1 MKRILTLI
9 VGSVLAVTTSQ
20 AQAKLSIDDVK
31 NVYIRNNGTIM
42 DGEELKG
49 YFTFY
54 LSDKVDRKTNEYTVQ
69 ILDANLNKIK
79 NIVFEDDK
87 NVQIL
92 ESSYNGESIMFLF
105 YNRKEKT
112 LEYRAYSFEG
122 KQLSTYT
129 KELTNRSKMLIES
142 TYGQKS
148 DEGQNEA
155 LFSVGNTGYVTIYPV
170 KENKYFSYEINF
182 FFTDRRKQWTYEA
195 NEEQEDKFASAMYLG
210 ETDSLVIFE
219 VVKQKRM
226 IGSGGPHSWLLGLNI
241 FTGKKVFEIS
251 TEAEDYKFY
260 PMNISPIRGSSN
272 FLLMGTYFEP
282 DGKVMKD
289 ASLGLAAWTFS
300 STGKVVAKKYNS
312 WENDIG
318 KYVETSKKGKID
330 DLGYVYFHKILQTQD
345 GNFFAVGE
353 GYKKVASALGI
364 ASAILNRGSGSVSTF
379 KLKITDMVTFKFN
392 EKFEIKA
399 AQIYDKNSNT
409 QEMPSGIEYN
419 SPHVMAVAAKAWG
432 YFDYDY
438 TSTNKEHTRFS
449 VCYSDYVRG
458 KDYKGK
464 TFNSITYNEG
474 KVTTDK
480 IELKSKAKWTS
491 VYPGKE
497 GSVMI
502 VEYFKKEK
510 RMEMRLEKLN

>member
-1 MKRILTLI
+1 MLTLI
-9 VGSVLAVTTSQ
+9 ACIFMATAASQ
-20 AQAKLSIDDVK
+20 AQGKLTIEDVRS
-31 NVYIRNNGTIM
+31 VYIRNNGEIM

-54 LSDKVDRKTNEYTVQ
+54 ISDKKDRKTNEYTVQ
-69 ILDANLNKIK
+69 IMDANLNKIK
-79 NIVFEDDK
+79 DIVFEDDK

-122 KQLSTYT
+122 KMLSTYT
-129 KELTNRSKMLIES
+129 KELTRRSKMLIET

-148 DEGQNEA
+148 DDGQNEA

-170 KENKYFSYEINF
+170 KENKYFSYEVNF
-182 FFTDRRKQWTYEA
+182 FFTDRKKQWTYEA

-210 ETDSLVIFE
+210 CTDSLVIFE

-226 IGSGGPHSWLLGLNI
+226 IGSGGPHSWLVGLNI
-241 FTGKKVFEIS
+241 FSGKKVFEIS
-251 TEAEDYKFY
+251 TEEEDYKFY
-260 PMNISPIRGSSN
+260 PMNISTIRGSSN

-289 ASLGLAAWTFS
+289 ASLGLAAWTFNS
-300 STGKVVAKKYNS
+300 AGKVVAKKYNS
-312 WENDIG
+312 WANDIS
-318 KYVETSKKGKID
+318 KYISTSKRGKVD
-330 DLGYVYFHKILQTQD
+330 DLGYVFFHKILQTQD

-364 ASAILNRGSGSVSTF
+364 ASAILNRGSGAVSTF

-392 EKFEIKA
+392 EKFEIKD

-419 SPHVMAVAAKAWG
+419 SPHVMAVAAKVWG
-432 YFDYDY
+432 FFDYDF
-438 TSTNKEHTRFS
+438 TSTNKEHSRFS
-449 VCYSDYVRG
+449 VCYSDYVRSS
-458 KDYKGK
+458 DYKGR

-474 KVTTDK
+474 KITTDK
-480 IELKSKAKWTS
+480 IELKSKAKWQK
-491 VYPGKE
+491 VLPAKE

-502 VEYFKKEK
+502 IEYFKKDK
-510 RMEMRLEKLN
+510 RLEMRLEKLN